1 MSHTRIILCHSFH
14 FIIACR
20 HKMEWCYCWYLA
32 YNKHACDVK
41 KSKTIGAELN
51 AKDDDEEAKNI
62 IFNEMVVR
70 KL

>member
-1 MSHTRIILCHSFH
+1 
-14 FIIACR
+14 
-20 HKMEWCYCWYLA
+20 MEWCYCWYLA

-41 KSKTIGAELN
+41 KSKAIGAELD

>member
-1 MSHTRIILCHSFH
+1 MHDHTVQICEIEKPYHHEFVL
-14 FIIACR
+14 
-20 HKMEWCYCWYLA
+20 
-32 YNKHACDVK
+32 
-41 KSKTIGAELN
+41 